1 MQLPRIGCMSEKY
14 SMPSREDLL
23 KSARRTWLKDYD
35 PRQLPK
41 STQSFKAPKLRG
53 KPGEFYRDKRDGQ
66 LYCVV
71 FIYRHR
77 SEPNIWLY
85 NLEERNNL
93 NEPNT
98 QLSVLCENIAGRIS
112 DNERIL
118 WEPLRDGEIP
128 WHTQDY
134 AHGNRLTITSKR
146 LINDFELISS
156 GEIMSKCQK

>member
-23 KSARRTWLKDYD
+23 KSARRTWLQSYD
-35 PRQLPK
+35 PRHYLPK
-41 STQSFKAPKLRG
+41 GKPQSFKAPKLRG
-53 KPGEFYRDKRDGQ
+53 KLGEFYVDKRDGQ

-77 SEPNIWLY
+77 KEPNIWLY
-85 NLEERNNL
+85 TLEERNNL

-112 DNERIL
+112 DSERIL
-118 WEPLRDGEIP
+118 WEPLGDFETP
-128 WHTQDY
+128 SHPQDY
-134 AHGNRLTITSKR
+134 AHGNRLTVTSKR
-146 LINDFELISS
+146 LINDFELVSS
-156 GEIMSKCQK
+156 GEIV